1 MDEATKDQLMAAFR
15 AHLDRAGTLDDPDA
29 APEAETAP
37 DLFTLLAE
45 LAALRNEVKLESR
58 QVKSA
63 LDEFRSLFDAL
74 RESGARLGE
83 EQERRREQERLADQ
97 QGQKDLLLDLLDLRD
112 RLQAG
117 QEQARR
123 FRPGWFDGRATA
135 FIVSMAEGLEMN
147 LRRFDETL
155 ARRGVTPL
163 RTLDQ
168 PFDPHT
174 MHAAEL
180 VNWPA
185 RPAGIVVRELRKGFL
200 LHDRLLRPAE
210 VAVNRP
216 SQRHDPNTSPEGVW
230 PLA

>member
-15 AHLDRAGTLDDPDA
+15 AYLDRAGTLDDPDA

-63 LDEFRSLFDAL
+63 LDEFRSLFDTL

-123 FRPGWFDGRATA
+123 FRPGWFDGRATG

-163 RTLDQ
+163 PAVGQ

-180 VNWPA
+180 VNQPA

-216 SQRHDPNTSPEGVW
+216 GRRHDADTSPEGAW
-230 PLA
+230 PLG

>member
-1 MDEATKDQLMAAFR
+1 MDAVTKEQLLVAFSAYLDAVDAT
-15 AHLDRAGTLDDPDA
+15 DDPHPAADTDA
-29 APEAETAP
+29 AP

-45 LAALRNEVKLESR
+45 LAALKNEVKLESR

-63 LDEFRSLFDAL
+63 LDDFRSLFDSL
-74 RESGARLGE
+74 RESSARLAE
-83 EQERRREQERLADQ
+83 EQERRHEQAQQADQ
-97 QGQKDLLLDLLDLRD
+97 QRQKELLLDLLELRD

-123 FRPGWFDGRATA
+123 FQRGWFDGRATG

-147 LRRFDETL
+147 LRRFDEML

-163 RTLDQ
+163 PALDQ
-168 PFDPHT
+168 PFDPHR

-180 VNWPA
+180 ANHPT

-200 LHDRLLRPAE
+200 LHDRLLRAAE
-210 VAVNRP
+210 VVVNRP
-216 SQRHDPNTSPEGVW
+216 GPDIK
-230 PLA
+230 